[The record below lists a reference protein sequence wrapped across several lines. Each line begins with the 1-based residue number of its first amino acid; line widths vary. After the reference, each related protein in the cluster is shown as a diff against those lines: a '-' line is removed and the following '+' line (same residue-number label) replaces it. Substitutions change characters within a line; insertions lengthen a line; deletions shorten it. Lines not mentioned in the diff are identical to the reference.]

1 MTPWWSLQHVVSTRN
16 GTTVAVPVVKD
27 TVVILKTGVTAR
39 IKSALKCVSPVA
51 SVSKALHVTTVP
63 VNASTRKNASLHHS
77 VQRTKN

>member
-16 GTTVAVPVVKD
+16 GTTVAVLALND
-27 TVVILKTGVTAR
+27 TVVILKTRVTAR
-39 IKSALKCVSPVA
+39 IKNALKCVSPVA
-51 SVSKALHVTTVP
+51 SVSKASHVTTVP